1 MTQSVV
7 CIRTPLISPQLHDI
21 LVLTMDT
28 KDDTSVK
35 KMAELLRRGATMLAD
50 ACPQC
55 GSPLFKVGDDIYCAT
70 CDRRIVYADSDE
82 EVETQAVMTLLPEL
96 RETLIG
102 KLKALNELVDSET
115 DIESLTKLANLMVLL
130 LQSLHRLENMKG
142 Q

>member
-1 MTQSVV
+1 MTE
-7 CIRTPLISPQLHDI
+7 
-21 LVLTMDT
+21 
-28 KDDTSVK
+28 KDNTSVR

-55 GSPLFKVGDDIYCAT
+55 GSPLFKVGEDIYCAT

-96 RETLIG
+96 RETLIT

-130 LQSLHRLENMKG
+130 LQSLHGLENMKG
-142 Q
+142 